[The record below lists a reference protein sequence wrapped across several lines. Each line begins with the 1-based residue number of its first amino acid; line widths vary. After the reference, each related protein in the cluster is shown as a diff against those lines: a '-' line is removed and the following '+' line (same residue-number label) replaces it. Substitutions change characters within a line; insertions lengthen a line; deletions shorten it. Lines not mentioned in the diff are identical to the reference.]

1 MKGWF
6 SSFRP
11 LCSVFTHVARNY
23 ANLLE
28 KRKRLRKKYSSP
40 PTRSLTGLVCETNT
54 TTVSL
59 FSNTDV
65 CCVWPPRRHEKTLH
79 TLSTQ
84 LMKPFQCQWHVL
96 DLFSAC
102 NHWCCPI
109 VHQALRLSKATKLV
123 FSRLPFVFITIGGCT
138 ESLIATSIAAF
149 GPKLLESQYY
159 VPAGRAALLF
169 GLVTVSVALFG
180 NMLGKS
186 IRVNGT

>member
-40 PTRSLTGLVCETNT
+40 PTGSLTGLVCETNT

-65 CCVWPPRRHEKTLH
+65 CCVWPPRRHQKTLH

-109 VHQALRLSKATKLV
+109 VHQALRLSKSHETGF
-123 FSRLPFVFITIGGCT
+123 FSSPVCLYYHRWMHGKFNRYFHCCFWPKTTRVTILRTCWPRCIVVWLSDRVC
-138 ESLIATSIAAF
+138 SLIW
-149 GPKLLESQYY
+149 QY
-159 VPAGRAALLF
+159 AW
-169 GLVTVSVALFG
+169 
-180 NMLGKS
+180 
-186 IRVNGT
+186 